1 MVDRRERLLAVL
13 RGESIDRVLCGF
25 WFHFPPPFRRG
36 TAAVRAHVDLYQQID
51 PDMLKV
57 MNEHF
62 YKIEKPIHTAEDW
75 RGLRPLPFARTGY
88 EEYVEEFRQVRKQL
102 PKDLPL
108 FATIHGVLVSAYHGS
123 EGQGNFADPNNM
135 VSRHFREDPE
145 AVASGLRSIVETL
158 AELIERLV
166 KAGADGIYYAALGG
180 EAHRFPRE
188 LFERYIIPLDRTVI
202 DHVRDLGA
210 ISILHICK
218 ENTVIP
224 MYAGIEADV
233 VNWATYDNQHK
244 LVDGRK
250 IFPGKT
256 LLGGFDDRSGV
267 LVEGSAEEIAA
278 KAAEIVASVGR
289 ERLILGAD
297 CTLPEDVDLDRI
309 RAVHRVA
316 RRL

>member
-1 MVDRRERLLAVL
+1 
-13 RGESIDRVLCGF
+13 
-25 WFHFPPPFRRG
+25 
-36 TAAVRAHVDLYQQID
+36 
-51 PDMLKV
+51 
-57 MNEHF
+57 
-62 YKIEKPIHTAEDW
+62 
-75 RGLRPLPFARTGY
+75 
-88 EEYVEEFRQVRKQL
+88 
-102 PKDLPL
+102 
-108 FATIHGVLVSAYHGS
+108 
-123 EGQGNFADPNNM
+123 M

-244 LVDGRK
+244 LVDAA
-250 IFPGKT
+250 
-256 LLGGFDDRSGV
+256 RSSPARHCWAV
-267 LVEGSAEEIAA
+267 STIAA
-278 KAAEIVASVGR
+278 ECWWRRCRNCRQSCGR
-289 ERLILGAD
+289 LWPLWERLILGAD

-309 RAVHRVA
+309 GAVQWVRADCRFGE
-316 RRL
+316 RRPGG